1 MLSTLQ
7 LGLRSGARRLAQ
19 IPSTAVSTGRRFC
32 STPAPKLSLWQ
43 RYNTLLEKY
52 PLPVKMATSTVIA
65 VLGDGAC
72 QVFIEGSGISGY
84 SFERAV
90 QIGAMGCILIGP
102 VLHLWYGFLWRL
114 LPRNDALTIVK
125 RLVVDQLLFAPVAVA
140 SSLSFLAAAQGQA
153 SDIPRRLHEQVPG
166 AVLNNWKLW
175 PAAQA
180 INFSLVPV
188 PHQVLFANAVSVFW
202 NGYLSWSANQEMVAQ
217 QASAAEDAALVV
229 HPPSTPLPS
238 VEAGK

>member
-1 MLSTLQ
+1 
-7 LGLRSGARRLAQ
+7 
-19 IPSTAVSTGRRFC
+19 
-32 STPAPKLSLWQ
+32 
-43 RYNTLLEKY
+43 
-52 PLPVKMATSTVIA
+52 MATSTVIA

-72 QVFIEGSGISGY
+72 QIFIEGSGLSGY
-84 SFERAV
+84 SLERAM

-102 VLHLWYGFLWRL
+102 VLHFWYGFLWRL

-153 SDIPRRLHEQVPG
+153 ADIPRRLKEQVPG

-202 NGYLSWSANQEMVAQ
+202 NGYLSWSANQEMIAQ
-217 QASAAEDAALVV
+217 QASAAEAAAAAV
-229 HPPSTPLPS
+229 HPPAAVPP
-238 VEAGK
+238 VVAN

>member
-1 MLSTLQ
+1 MLSRMQ
-7 LGLRSGARRLAQ
+7 LRSGISKLGQFPALPARRLSSA
-19 IPSTAVSTGRRFC
+19 PS
-32 STPAPKLSLWQ
+32 PKLSLWQ
-43 RYNTLLEKY
+43 KYNVLLEKY

-72 QVFIEGSGISGY
+72 QIFIEGSGISGY

-102 VLHLWYGFLWRL
+102 VLHFWYGFLWRL

-153 SDIPRRLHEQVPG
+153 SDIPRRLKEQVPG

-180 INFSLVPV
+180 INFAVVPV

-217 QASAAEDAALVV
+217 EAATAQAAAQQV
-229 HPPSTPLPS
+229 HPVPPPSQ
-238 VEAGK
+238 